1 MRPLLSILFIAIL
14 MLVPL
19 DTQAEEILS
28 KEDAKNTFSLSF
40 AQWSSNVR
48 QLQAAGLARFAFTEP
63 NEFTLLILT
72 PVGVLKVTPSYLSN
86 ELERPHKISVAVE
99 QTPIESIKT
108 KKFSDLQLRDK
119 IFKWHQEML
128 PEFTVMTNIDLIG
141 ETVQYNFTM
150 FEKGVYPQMDIVAA
164 ASRGC
169 WQQCIKR

>member
-1 MRPLLSILFIAIL
+1 MRTLLSILFIAIV

-19 DTQAEEILS
+19 GTHAEEILS
-28 KEDAKNTFSLSF
+28 KEDAKNTFNLSF
-40 AQWSSNVR
+40 AQWASNVK
-48 QLQAAGLARFAFTEP
+48 QLQATGVARFAFTEP

-72 PVGVLKVTPSYLSN
+72 PVGILKVTPSYLPN
-86 ELERPHKISVAVE
+86 ELQRPHKISVAVE
-99 QTPIESIKT
+99 QTLIESVKT
-108 KKFSDLQLRDK
+108 KKFSDLQLKDK

-150 FEKGVYPQMDIVAA
+150 FEKGVYPPLDIAAVAT
-164 ASRGC
+164 RGC